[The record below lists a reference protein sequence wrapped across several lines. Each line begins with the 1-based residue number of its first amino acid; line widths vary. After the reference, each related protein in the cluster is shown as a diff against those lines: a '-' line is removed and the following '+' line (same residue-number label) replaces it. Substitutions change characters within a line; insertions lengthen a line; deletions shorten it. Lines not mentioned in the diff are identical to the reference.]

1 MSTPDWKEDWI
12 AAELAGEAALADPPP
27 EAADRVLKGV
37 LVTVA
42 TGATVAGTASTGIA
56 ATHAGT
62 AGASALWIKG
72 LLLTG
77 LVAGGVGISQME
89 SAPEQPTA
97 VQSDSQS
104 EHQSTPRSMT
114 RKAPVSAAPSSTA
127 TRIEAPSSTPARLE
141 LPAPRPSV
149 IASAA
154 PASIATRIERP
165 QPVTAPKPPAPAAKP
180 RLKASARS
188 IQRARPSVEPPIK
201 PDRPSKPPVANAPA
215 PVKASKP
222 AARITPTPIAQPR
235 PAPTQAIAAR
245 PTPARSTSS
254 GTTYLAVNEPPQH
267 RASTVRATDAELRVQ
282 RQLLTRALKALRTGK
297 PRSAQVYLRDY
308 RRRFAAGRLDEEH
321 RLIALRAH
329 RALGEIA
336 AARSAADAFIKRYPN
351 SALRAMVERLR
362 P

>member
-27 EAADRVLKGV
+27 EAANRVLKGV
-37 LVTVA
+37 LTTVA
-42 TGATVAGTASTGIA
+42 TGAAVAGTASTGVA
-56 ATHAGT
+56 ASVGT
-62 AGASALWIKG
+62 TGASTLWIKG

-89 SAPEQPTA
+89 SGPEQPTA
-97 VQSDSQS
+97 AQS
-104 EHQSTPRSMT
+104 EPHSKPQLKRSTPRSMA
-114 RKAPVSAAPSSTA
+114 RKAPASAAPPSTA
-127 TRIEAPSSTPARLE
+127 MRSEAPSSTLAQLE
-141 LPAPRPSV
+141 IPAPRPSV

-154 PASIATRIERP
+154 PASIATLIKRP
-165 QPVTAPKPPAPAAKP
+165 QPAPRPPVPAAKP
-180 RLKASARS
+180 PVKQTKPPARPLTRLVRTPKPPQPVRPVVKVKAHKPAPTPIAARPASARS
-188 IQRARPSVEPPIK
+188 A
-201 PDRPSKPPVANAPA
+201 
-215 PVKASKP
+215 
-222 AARITPTPIAQPR
+222 
-235 PAPTQAIAAR
+235 
-245 PTPARSTSS
+245 SS

-329 RALGEIA
+329 RALGEIT